1 CIILLHQPYLPFS
14 SSTKKPYSS
23 SPLKTCLTAAITIAD
38 IAKTTR
44 QVDPN
49 VFTDFMYSLYGLT
62 QSAILELMIVN
73 EKVEYSASARKAFD
87 ETMGELRMLAT
98 GLKFSGYADGIREL
112 DEVAG
117 YIIGSDGNIVVPIA
131 LASRWLDSEVGSG
144 TYSGGYNDIGELKYR

>member
-1 CIILLHQPYLPFS
+1 
-14 SSTKKPYSS
+14 
-23 SPLKTCLTAAITIAD
+23 
-38 IAKTTR
+38 
-44 QVDPN
+44 
-49 VFTDFMYSLYGLT
+49 M
-62 QSAILELMIVN
+62 N